1 MIVTVVPSKYIHE
14 VWQSVVLLLS
24 PAIERANGRFNAD
37 DVLSDLDSGDTSLWI
52 AADDDGIAA
61 AVCVRIVDYPRRRFA
76 RYELVGSK
84 PHTMSGG
91 WESPLLQAIEDYAKS
106 AMNCDGVEAG
116 GRLGWAKIGSTN
128 GYRVSGVFVEK
139 DI

>member
-1 MIVTVVPSKYIHE
+1 MIVTAIPAKYVHE
-14 VWQSVVLLLS
+14 VWQSVVLLFD
-24 PAIERANGRFNAD
+24 PAIQRANGRFNAD
-37 DVLSDLDSGDTSLWI
+37 DILSDLVSGNTSLWI
-52 AADDDGIAA
+52 AADDDGISA
-61 AVCVRIVDYPRRRFA
+61 AVCVRVVDYPRRRFA

-91 WESPLLQAIEDYAKS
+91 WELPLLSTIEAYAKN

-116 GRLGWAKIGSTN
+116 GRLGWVKIGSAN

>member
-1 MIVTVVPSKYIHE
+1 MVTAVPAKYIHE
-14 VWQSVVLLLS
+14 VWQSAALLFA
-24 PAIERANGRFNAD
+24 PAIQRANGRFNAD
-37 DVLSDLDSGDTSLWI
+37 DVFSDLVSGDTSLWI

-91 WESPLLQAIEDYAKS
+91 WESPLLDAIEAYAKN

-116 GRLGWAKIGSTN
+116 GRLGWAKIGSSN
-128 GYRVSGVFVEK
+128 GYHVSGVFVEK